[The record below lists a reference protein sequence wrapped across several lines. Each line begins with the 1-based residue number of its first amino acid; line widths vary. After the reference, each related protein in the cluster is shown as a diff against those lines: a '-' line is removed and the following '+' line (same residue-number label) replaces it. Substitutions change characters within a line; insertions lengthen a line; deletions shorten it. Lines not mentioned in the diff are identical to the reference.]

1 MQAYKSSKSEL
12 GKMSKIIIEQI
23 NKRLLG
29 VLEYQQ
35 WKNTT
40 IVIEWFKIISNKEQC
55 KFVQMDIKDFYPS
68 ISQTTLDNAL
78 LFAQDHIQI
87 TDDDL
92 RLIKHCR
99 KSVLFN
105 NGEA

>member
-23 NKRLLG
+23 NKKLLD

-35 WKNTT
+35 WKNAAT
-40 IVIEWFKIISNKEQC
+40 VIEWFKRIYNKEQC
-55 KFVQMDIKDFYPS
+55 KFVQMDIKDFHPS

-78 LFAQDHIQI
+78 LFA
-87 TDDDL
+87 
-92 RLIKHCR
+92 
-99 KSVLFN
+99 
-105 NGEA
+105 